1 MKLQRV
7 FIRIFLW
14 FWLAMAL
21 VIAGLFLS
29 FYITER
35 REMSPPWR
43 GRHSALLGVY
53 AQTAAEV
60 YERDGKAALVPYL
73 ERVERA
79 SRVRAVIFKGDGEEI
94 TGRAIP
100 ARAQEILERARQSGA
115 PQFAPPQPPS
125 NLELGAQTVRTPG
138 GEQYVVVAEIPA
150 PPPPL
155 LHTPFSNLK
164 RLALQLLAMLV
175 IGGLFCYWLARYVT
189 TPIIKLRA
197 ATQELASGNLS
208 ARVGSQLTKHQDEVG
223 HLGRDFNVMAERI
236 ESLVA
241 SQRRLLGDISHE
253 LRSPLARLGVALE
266 LARRRAGADASAAL
280 DRIGREAESINE
292 MIGQLLTLSRVESGT
307 DGLRNIEIDL
317 CALVK
322 EIADDA
328 DFEARSRARRVR
340 TQVCDACTMTGV
352 APLIKSAVENVV
364 RNAARYTA
372 EDTEVEIKLL
382 CEASNGERQAVINV
396 RDHGAGVPEEAINKI
411 FRPFYRVEDARDR
424 QTGGSGLGLAI
435 AARAVRL
442 HGGSIMAA
450 NAPDGG
456 LIVEMRLPLKD
467 APSSGHLKTQTIL

>member
-1 MKLQRV
+1 MRLQRV

-29 FYITER
+29 FFITER
-35 REMSPPWR
+35 RELNPPWR
-43 GRHSALLGVY
+43 GRQSALLTVY
-53 AQTAAEV
+53 AQSAV
-60 YERDGKAALVPYL
+60 DVFERDGKAALLAYL
-73 ERVERA
+73 ERIEST
-79 SRVRAVIFKGDGEEI
+79 SRMRAVIFNADREEI
-94 TGRAIP
+94 TGRSLP
-100 ARAQEILERARQSGA
+100 PRAEEMAERALQSGEQ
-115 PQFAPPQPPS
+115 QFSPPRPPS
-125 NLELGAQTVRTPG
+125 HLEVGAQTVKTPN
-138 GEQYVVVAEIPA
+138 GEQYTMVAEIPA
-150 PPPPL
+150 PPPPP
-155 LHTPFSNLK
+155 LHTPFSNIK

-189 TPIIKLRA
+189 APIIKLRA

-208 ARVGSQLTKHQDEVG
+208 ARVGTGLTRQQDEVG

-266 LARRRAGADASAAL
+266 LARKRAGEDAGAAL

-292 MIGQLLTLSRVESGT
+292 MIGQLLALSRLESDT
-307 DGLRNIEIDL
+307 EGLRNMQIDL
-317 CALVK
+317 CALVQ

-328 DFEARSRARRVR
+328 DFEARGRARRVR
-340 TQVCDACTMTGV
+340 ASTCDSCRMMGV
-352 APLIKSAVENVV
+352 APLVRSAIENVV

-372 EDTEVEIKLL
+372 EETVVEIKLV
-382 CEASNGERQAVINV
+382 CEERNGESRAVINV
-396 RDHGAGVPEEAINKI
+396 RDYGAGVPEDAIDKI

-442 HGGSIMAA
+442 HGGTIEAA
-450 NAPDGG
+450 NATDGSG
-456 LIVEMRLPLKD
+456 LIVEMKFPLKD
-467 APSSGHLKTQTIL
+467 SSSKTNL

>member
-1 MKLQRV
+1 MKLRRV
-7 FIRIFLW
+7 FIKIFLW

-21 VIAGLFLS
+21 VIVGLFLS
-29 FYITER
+29 IFITER
-35 REMSPPWR
+35 REQGPPWR
-43 GRHSALLGVY
+43 VRHSAMLGVY
-53 AQTAAEV
+53 AQSAVEV
-60 YERDGKAALVPYL
+60 YERDGRAALVAYL
-73 ERVERA
+73 ERVENA
-79 SRVRAVIFKGDGEEI
+79 SRVHAVVFNQDGEEI
-94 TGRAIP
+94 TGRALP
-100 ARAQEILERARQSGA
+100 ARAKEMAERTQRSGS
-115 PQFAPPQPPS
+115 PEFAPPTPQS
-125 NLELGAQTVRTPG
+125 NLEVGAQLVRSPN
-138 GEQYVVVAEIPA
+138 GEPFTVVAEIPA
-150 PPPPL
+150 PPPPP

-164 RLALQLLAMLV
+164 RAALQLFAVLV

-197 ATQELASGNLS
+197 TTQELASGNLS
-208 ARVGSQLTKHQDEVG
+208 ARVGTELTKRQDEVG

-241 SQRRLLGDISHE
+241 SQRQLLGDISHE

-266 LARRRAGADASAAL
+266 LARRRAGPEASSML
-280 DRIGREAESINE
+280 DRIGHEAESINE

-307 DGLRNIEIDL
+307 DGLRNIKIDL
-317 CALVK
+317 CALVQ

-328 DFEARSRARRVR
+328 DFEARSRTRQVR
-340 TQVCDACTMTGV
+340 TTTCESCMMTGV
-352 APLIKSAVENVV
+352 APLIKSAIENVV

-372 EDTEVEIKLL
+372 EETSVEITLL
-382 CEASNGERQAVINV
+382 CEASNGESQAVINV

-442 HGGSIMAA
+442 HGGTITAA
-450 NAPDGG
+450 NAADGG

-467 APSSGHLKTQTIL
+467 YA